1 MKQQRSKRPSSSTG
15 SKLPG
20 TFYAA
25 LKPKRQLA
33 SVEQGKIDAGLTTL
47 AESFEMEV
55 VYAEIK
61 ACSGAW
67 KKALGEIR
75 RKAKKIVAEHLK
87 RRKKELGPQ
96 AYKSRPELRKH
107 AGFLADEVKI
117 EPGANED
124 RILEVLS
131 TIGCEDEF
139 EKIRDAAFR
148 KFPVDPPTPEWMDAV
163 ADKPPPAAALAEEM
177 EQAAEQWRA
186 LKKKRSAKET
196 KARFAGFT

>member
-1 MKQQRSKRPSSSTG
+1 MKPR
-15 SKLPG
+15 
-20 TFYAA
+20 
-25 LKPKRQLA
+25 RQLTC
-33 SVEQGKIDAGLTTL
+33 SEQTKIDAGLKTL

-55 VYAEIK
+55 VYPEMK
-61 ACSGAW
+61 ARSGAW
-67 KKALGEIR
+67 KKAEGEIR

-96 AYKSRPELRKH
+96 AFKSRPELRKH

-117 EPGANED
+117 EPDADDE

-131 TIGCEDEF
+131 CIGREDEF
-139 EKIRDAAFR
+139 ERIRDAAFR

-163 ADKPPPAAALAEEM
+163 ADKPPSAAALAEEM
-177 EQAAEQWRA
+177 EEAAEQWRA
-186 LKKKRSAKET
+186 PKKKRSAKET